1 MVYFYHNK
9 PLKFFFLT
17 SLRKSEKKKKEFS
30 NEFENL
36 TLDPKNLRNVK

>member
-9 PLKFFFLT
+9 PLKIFFLT
-17 SLRKSEKKKKEFS
+17 SLRKSEKKKEFS

-36 TLDPKNLRNVK
+36 PLDPKNLRNVK